1 MSASWGAPGAQDA
14 VFGGPSDRLVGF
26 RAILAPPGGGSGD
39 EISLE
44 ISSWALLEVPKV
56 VFWAPGALQE
66 RSGCDF
72 WTPDACVR
80 ALLASR
86 LFLEGFLAPKMS
98 NFEVKNCVFLFVVSC
113 LVGSFWGIDF
123 RSVFATPVL

>member
-1 MSASWGAPGAQDA
+1 MVQTFSQAAFGSYQSFFCAPEA
-14 VFGGPSDRLVGF
+14 V
-26 RAILAPPGGGSGD
+26 
-39 EISLE
+39 
-44 ISSWALLEVPKV
+44 
-56 VFWAPGALQE
+56 QE
-66 RSGCDF
+66 RSRSDF

-86 LFLEGFLAPKMS
+86 LFLQGFLVPKM
-98 NFEVKNCVFLFVVSC
+98 NNVDVKKGVFVFVVSC